1 MKNSGNKVNIKK
13 EYLEAVDTQKD
24 RVQAIKKS
32 LDGKCVQEDVLPLP
46 EEPDRETFYQKASE
60 KVSADRNVLV
70 FGALFGAAAGLILG
84 LLIALSV
91 IRFPE
96 NSIFKD
102 TVFCPDNVFDK
113 VMSVIIPT
121 VFFSLFFLGLSVIPL
136 LMIRAERRLT
146 LEKSCEKLYKTA
158 LDKYYSELYKYNK
171 QKEKDKERFAEY
183 EALVADCDKRLDID
197 ERFAALIKSYIKN

>member
-13 EYLEAVDTQKD
+13 EYLKEVDTQKD
-24 RVQAIKKS
+24 RIQAVKKS

-46 EEPDRETFYQKASE
+46 EEPDREAFYQKAIE
-60 KVSADRNVLV
+60 KMPIDRKVLV
-70 FGALFGAAAGLILG
+70 FGASFGAAAGLILG

-96 NSIFKD
+96 NSVFKD
-102 TVFCPDNVFDK
+102 TVFCPDSVFDR

-121 VFFSLFFLGLSVIPL
+121 VIFSLFFLGLSLIPL
-136 LMIRAERRLT
+136 LIIRAERRLT
-146 LEKSCEKLYKTA
+146 LERSCEKRYKTA

-183 EALVADCDKRLDID
+183 EALIADCDKLIDID
-197 ERFAALIKSYIKN
+197 ERFVSFIKSYFKN